1 MAGPGSSSLSVVV
14 PTRDRP
20 QLLAACLASLRAA
33 VRPDD
38 EIVVVDSASQSP
50 AVEQVARDHGARYLR
65 CPRPGTSR
73 ARNLGWR
80 QAGHDLVAF
89 VDDDV
94 RVLPGWAT
102 AMRAA
107 FADTRVAFATGRILL
122 PPGTEWT
129 DVPVAT
135 LEDPDPAILDAG
147 MVGVLGHGA
156 NAAARR
162 PALDA
167 VGGFDER
174 MGPGTDLRAAEDN
187 DLFDRLLAAGC
198 EGRYEPEAAAWHE
211 QWRSRRQLVPLNW
224 AYGVGSGA
232 RLAKLLRLDP
242 RRAGAAARVLFWEW
256 GLADVRRWLP
266 HFRLAALLAVVR
278 MVAAATGLARALP
291 LPVRDGH
298 FAPGPSPTRRPE
310 ADVLVSVVMPCRN
323 AAAHLGDALAA
334 LAAEQLQH
342 RWEVV
347 IADNGSTDGTREV
360 VRRFED
366 VLDVRVVDASGR
378 RGPWFARNVGAA
390 AAAGD
395 LLIFLD
401 ADDIIAQGYLGR
413 MVEGLGRA
421 GLAAGRQEHERL
433 NPGWMARSR
442 PVELVGG
449 LNDNLGFLPYAS
461 SCCIGIRREVFESLG
476 GFAALRTCEDID
488 LCWRAQLAGHRIEP
502 VPDAV
507 LHYRFRTRPAA
518 VFKQGLGYGRS
529 HPALYRRYRHHGM
542 PRPVGRQGIQDWRYA
557 LDRLLRST
565 APAERSEGAYLVG
578 LALGRAV
585 GSARHGVPYL

>member
-1 MAGPGSSSLSVVV
+1 MAGAGSSSLSVVV

-20 QLLAACLASLRAA
+20 QLLEACLASLQAT
-33 VRPDD
+33 VGPDD
-38 EIVVVDSASQSP
+38 EIVVVDSASRSP
-50 AVEQVARDHGARYLR
+50 AVERVTRDHAVRYLR

-80 QAGHDLVAF
+80 AASHDLVAF

-94 RVLPGWAT
+94 RVLPGWAA
-102 AMRAA
+102 AMRSA
-107 FADTRVAFATGRILL
+107 FADPHVAFATGRILL

-135 LEDPDPAILDAG
+135 VEDPNPSILDTG
-147 MVGVLGHGA
+147 TGGVLGHGA

-162 PALDA
+162 SALDA

-174 MGPGTDLRAAEDN
+174 MGPGADLRAAEDN
-187 DLFDRLLAAGC
+187 DLWDRLLAAGC
-198 EGRYEPEAAAWHE
+198 EGRYEPEATAWHE

-232 RLAKLLRLDP
+232 RLAKLVRLDP
-242 RRAGAAARVLFWEW
+242 RRAGAAARVVFWEW
-256 GLADVRRWLP
+256 GLGDARRWLP

-278 MVAAATGLARALP
+278 VVAATTGLARALP
-291 LPVRDGH
+291 LPIRDGH
-298 FAPGPSPTRRPE
+298 FAPGPAPARRRE
-310 ADVLVSVVMPCRN
+310 SDILVSVVMPCRN
-323 AAAHLGDALAA
+323 AEAHLGDALAA
-334 LAAEQLQH
+334 LAAEHLHQ

-347 IADNGSTDGTREV
+347 IADNGSTDSTREV

-378 RGPWFARNVGAA
+378 RGPWFARNAGAA
-390 AAAGD
+390 AAAGE

-401 ADDIIAQGYLGR
+401 ADDVIAPGYLGR
-413 MVEGLGRA
+413 MVEGLERA
-421 GLAAGRQEHERL
+421 GLAAGRQEQEQL

-442 PVELVGG
+442 PVELVDG

-461 SCCIGIRREVFESLG
+461 SCCIGIRRDVFESLG

-488 LCWRAQLAGHRIEP
+488 LCWRAQLDGHRIAA

-507 LHYRFRTRPAA
+507 LHYRFRTRPVA
-518 VFKQGLGYGRS
+518 VFRQGVGYGRS
-529 HPALYRRYRHHGM
+529 HPVLYRRYRHHGM
-542 PRPVGRQGIQDWRYA
+542 PRPGVRRGLQDWRYA
-557 LDRLLRST
+557 LDRLLRPA
-565 APAERSEGAYLVG
+565 APAERTEGAYLVG
-578 LALGRAV
+578 LALGRAL
-585 GSARHGVPYL
+585 GSARNWVPYL